1 MVSFTAHSYHEIL
14 TNKTQMAS
22 ARPRSEREKSE
33 DHLADMVDDGFLTK
47 KHPYSKF
54 LAFLDFKDDP
64 VFNAFRRKLESFAE
78 QHNYKLTDMEG
89 DEVNDSKTRDACAQR
104 FLARFGKEYWGDEVE
119 KREKYL
125 TTNDGL
131 DDNFQWPKDKEP

>member
-1 MVSFTAHSYHEIL
+1 
-14 TNKTQMAS
+14 MAN

-64 VFNAFRRKLESFAE
+64 VFSAFRRKLESFAE
-78 QHNYKLTDMEG
+78 QHNFKLVDMEG
-89 DEVNDSKTRDACAQR
+89 DEVNYSKTRDACAQQ

-119 KREKYL
+119 KRRKYL

-131 DDNFQWPKDKEP
+131 DDNFQWPKDKDP